1 MHGILMLNTT
11 CNIDALNWNEIYIP
25 RYLQKIRFHF
35 NKKHV
40 PIKKYIHSS
49 IVKITEAVNNRDKTW
64 KGIHRGKRSKRECTL
79 YFCTM
84 YLTFILIYRTFLCE
98 MKYHENIFH
107 CKYLHLNIF
116 VNIFKRSTFID
127 DDICLTTLQAPSGRN
142 CQTLI
147 TSVSEPWKYLS
158 S

>member
-1 MHGILMLNTT
+1 MIPHPVSTSYILISSYTYRILYFIVLYWNEWQNDILMLNTT
-11 CNIDALNWNEIYIP
+11 CNIDALNLNEIYIP

-84 YLTFILIYRTFLCE
+84 SLTFILIYRTFLCE
-98 MKYHENIFH
+98 MKYHQKIF
-107 CKYLHLNIF
+107 
-116 VNIFKRSTFID
+116 
-127 DDICLTTLQAPSGRN
+127 
-142 CQTLI
+142 
-147 TSVSEPWKYLS
+147 
-158 S
+158 